1 VVVLL
6 LELTRSSAAPA
17 AYMLARVVPRLAG
30 AAVGGELADRL
41 RPQRVAAL
49 LAALQGAL
57 MASIIPAAQHRLVW
71 PIYVAV
77 ALSQLLGAV
86 GRPSLMALVPRLV
99 AEGGL
104 IRANALVSAAVS
116 SSVVVA
122 PALSVP
128 LLQIFHSPL
137 ALIAID
143 VASFAVSALLLAS
156 LRVAGGS
163 SSPAAFSGAAAGLR
177 VVWRDGHLR
186 ALAGAYLGGA
196 AAVTTASAVL
206 VIAAADRFGGDDRV
220 GALYAGVGVGS
231 VLASGFALMR
241 RSTHV
246 LRSSLI
252 AGGLAEIV
260 LLSVLTICPN
270 LVTAVVVLAASGA
283 AGILYEVWGASE
295 LQRRAASEVLGRA
308 SAAVVAAQYTGM
320 LLGAVAAA
328 VLVPLMGW
336 DHALF
341 AVCCAS
347 VAVVAAAAT
356 GPLVERAPAPVDR
369 YVPRGSRPR

>member
-41 RPQRVAAL
+41 RPQRV
-49 LAALQGAL
+49 AALQGAL

-137 ALIAID
+137 ALIGID

-156 LRVAGGS
+156 L
-163 SSPAAFSGAAAGLR
+163 
-177 VVWRDGHLR
+177 RDGHLR

-220 GALYAGVGVGS
+220 GALYAAVGVGS

-308 SAAVVAAQYTGM
+308 SAAVVAAQYAGM

-341 AVCCAS
+341 AVCCVS
-347 VAVVAAAAT
+347 VVVVAASAT
-356 GPLVERAPAPVDR
+356 GPVVERAPAPVDR
-369 YVPRGSRPR
+369 FVPRGSRPR